1 MKTSVKTHINL
12 TKYLNRGETT
22 MNKNRYLIMQNL
34 EGVQAQLKAAVEH
47 VDNLFSSPSSTIAE
61 RTEAENKVADL
72 KNRVVFYQNELKEL
86 DQEAAMKLEY
96 QSKSNK
102 SKELSEKERVVKA

>member
-1 MKTSVKTHINL
+1 
-12 TKYLNRGETT
+12 

-61 RTEAENKVADL
+61 RTEAENKVD
-72 KNRVVFYQNELKEL
+72 E
-86 DQEAAMKLEY
+86 
-96 QSKSNK
+96 
-102 SKELSEKERVVKA
+102 

>member
-1 MKTSVKTHINL
+1 
-12 TKYLNRGETT
+12 

-61 RTEAENKVADL
+61 RDY
-72 KNRVVFYQNELKEL
+72 YQNT
-86 DQEAAMKLEY
+86 
-96 QSKSNK
+96 NK
-102 SKELSEKERVVKA
+102 